1 MLPRKTDERDEK
13 QEEVWLQPFLA
24 EAALDHPV
32 PEGLAYDTRKAV
44 LGPGAGLLQERIL
57 SLCGSQ
63 MTILGGGTCV
73 VTVGQEGLLPAES
86 TSFYIKIH
94 IASPGPKTALSA

>member
-32 PEGLAYDTRKAV
+32 PEGLAYDTKKGCSRAWRRLV
-44 LGPGAGLLQERIL
+44 AGTDSEPVWK
-57 SLCGSQ
+57 SDDNS
-63 MTILGGGTCV
+63 GGGTCV

>member
-32 PEGLAYDTRKAV
+32 PEGLAYDTKKGCSRAWRRLV
-44 LGPGAGLLQERIL
+44 AGTDSEPVWKSDDNSGGWHLRCHNWAGRTFTCRVNIIL
-57 SLCGSQ
+57 YKNTYSQ
-63 MTILGGGTCV
+63 SWT
-73 VTVGQEGLLPAES
+73 
-86 TSFYIKIH
+86 
-94 IASPGPKTALSA
+94 